1 MDKTALRTAAA
12 KYGTPLYLF
21 DLEAF
26 TARAQRVRAAF
37 GSDVNLCYSMK
48 ANPFVLRG
56 LPDVFRWVE
65 VCSPGELTIC
75 ERLGIPP
82 ERILYSGVNKGA
94 DDVAR
99 AVALGA
105 DLLTA
110 ESTLHFDLICA
121 AAAAQGKHVNVLP
134 RLTAGSQF
142 GMDPDALADLVARR
156 AEFPNVT
163 IVGIHYFSGTQKRK
177 DAVIAKELAHLDEYL
192 TMLHERYGFTAQHV
206 EYGPGLNAE
215 CFRDDAEARDCA
227 LLDAAAEH
235 IRAFGEKYP
244 LHFDLI
250 CAAAAAQGKHVNVLP
265 RLTAGSQF
273 GMDPD
278 ALADLV
284 ARRAEFPNVTIVGIH
299 YFSGTQKRKDAVIA
313 KELAHLDEYLTM
325 LHERYG
331 FTAQHVEYGPGLN
344 AECFRDDAEARDCA
358 LLDAA
363 AEHIRAFG
371 EKYPLT
377 IEMGRFFAAP
387 CGTFLTGVADA
398 KCNLGVNYAIC
409 DGGMHQVKYDGQLMG
424 MQAPPLTLLRESA
437 DAPEPWMLC
446 GSLCTTADVLVREA
460 QLPPLRV
467 GDVIAL
473 GRCGAYSVTEGV
485 AVFLSRDMP
494 RVALCRGGN
503 FTLVRDRFATDA
515 LNTCRTPEDEA

>member
-1 MDKTALRTAAA
+1 
-12 KYGTPLYLF
+12 
-21 DLEAF
+21 
-26 TARAQRVRAAF
+26 
-37 GSDVNLCYSMK
+37 MK

-75 ERLGIPP
+75 EKLGIAP

-121 AAAAQGKHVNVLP
+121 AAAAQGKHVRVLP

-142 GMDPDALADLVARR
+142 GMDPDVLADLVARR

-215 CFRDDAEARDCA
+215 CFREDAETRDCA
-227 LLDAAAEH
+227 LLDAAA
-235 IRAFGEKYP
+235 A
-244 LHFDLI
+244 
-250 CAAAAAQGKHVNVLP
+250 
-265 RLTAGSQF
+265 
-273 GMDPD
+273 
-278 ALADLV
+278 
-284 ARRAEFPNVTIVGIH
+284 
-299 YFSGTQKRKDAVIA
+299 
-313 KELAHLDEYLTM
+313 
-325 LHERYG
+325 
-331 FTAQHVEYGPGLN
+331 
-344 AECFRDDAEARDCA
+344 
-358 LLDAA
+358 
-363 AEHIRAFG
+363 HIRAFG

-437 DAPEPWMLC
+437 DAAEPWMLC

-494 RVALCRGGN
+494 RVALYRGGN
-503 FTLVRDRFATDA
+503 FTLVRNRFATDV
-515 LNTCRTPEDEA
+515 LNTCQTLEDGT

>member
-1 MDKTALRTAAA
+1 M
-12 KYGTPLYLF
+12 
-21 DLEAF
+21 
-26 TARAQRVRAAF
+26 
-37 GSDVNLCYSMK
+37 
-48 ANPFVLRG
+48 
-56 LPDVFRWVE
+56 
-65 VCSPGELTIC
+65 
-75 ERLGIPP
+75 
-82 ERILYSGVNKGA
+82 
-94 DDVAR
+94 
-99 AVALGA
+99 
-105 DLLTA
+105 
-110 ESTLHFDLICA
+110 
-121 AAAAQGKHVNVLP
+121 
-134 RLTAGSQF
+134 
-142 GMDPDALADLVARR
+142 
-156 AEFPNVT
+156 
-163 IVGIHYFSGTQKRK
+163 
-177 DAVIAKELAHLDEYL
+177 IAKELAHLDEYL

-227 LLDAAAEH
+227 LLDAAA
-235 IRAFGEKYP
+235 A
-244 LHFDLI
+244 
-250 CAAAAAQGKHVNVLP
+250 
-265 RLTAGSQF
+265 
-273 GMDPD
+273 
-278 ALADLV
+278 
-284 ARRAEFPNVTIVGIH
+284 
-299 YFSGTQKRKDAVIA
+299 
-313 KELAHLDEYLTM
+313 
-325 LHERYG
+325 
-331 FTAQHVEYGPGLN
+331 
-344 AECFRDDAEARDCA
+344 
-358 LLDAA
+358 
-363 AEHIRAFG
+363 HIRAFG

-494 RVALCRGGN
+494 RVALYRDGN

>member
-1 MDKTALRTAAA
+1 
-12 KYGTPLYLF
+12 
-21 DLEAF
+21 
-26 TARAQRVRAAF
+26 
-37 GSDVNLCYSMK
+37 MK

-75 ERLGIPP
+75 EKLGIAP

-121 AAAAQGKHVNVLP
+121 AAAAQGKHVRVLP
-134 RLTAGSQF
+134 RLTAGSQL
-142 GMDPDALADLVARR
+142 GMDPAALEGLVARR

-163 IVGIHYFSGTQKRK
+163 IAGIHYFSGTQKRK

-192 TMLHERYGFTAQHV
+192 TMLHDKYGFTAQHV

-215 CFRDDAEARDCA
+215 CLRDDAEARDGA
-227 LLDAAAEH
+227 LLDAAAD
-235 IRAFGEKYP
+235 IRAFGE
-244 LHFDLI
+244 
-250 CAAAAAQGKHVNVLP
+250 N
-265 RLTAGSQF
+265 
-273 GMDPD
+273 
-278 ALADLV
+278 
-284 ARRAEFPNVTIVGIH
+284 
-299 YFSGTQKRKDAVIA
+299 
-313 KELAHLDEYLTM
+313 
-325 LHERYG
+325 
-331 FTAQHVEYGPGLN
+331 
-344 AECFRDDAEARDCA
+344 
-358 LLDAA
+358 
-363 AEHIRAFG
+363 
-371 EKYPLT
+371 YPLT

-398 KCNLGVNYAIC
+398 KCNLGVNYAVC

-424 MQAPPLTLLRESA
+424 MQSPPLTLLRESA
-437 DAPEPWMLC
+437 DAAGPWMLC

-460 QLPPLRV
+460 LPPLRV
-467 GDVIAL
+467 GDVIAF

-485 AVFLSRDMP
+485 AAFLSRDMP
-494 RVALCRGGN
+494 RVALCRGGD
-503 FTLVRDRFATDA
+503 FTLVRDRFATDV

>member
-121 AAAAQGKHVNVLP
+121 AAAAQGKHVRVLP

-206 EYGPGLNAE
+206 ENRKLILCGVEIPYALGLLGHS
-215 CFRDDAEARDCA
+215 DADVALHALMDA
-227 LLDAAAEH
+227 LL
-235 IRAFGEKYP
+235 G
-244 LHFDLI
+244 
-250 CAAAAAQGKHVNVLP
+250 AAAA
-265 RLTAGSQF
+265 
-273 GMDPD
+273 
-278 ALADLV
+278 
-284 ARRAEFPNVTIVGIH
+284 
-299 YFSGTQKRKDAVIA
+299 
-313 KELAHLDEYLTM
+313 
-325 LHERYG
+325 
-331 FTAQHVEYGPGLN
+331 
-344 AECFRDDAEARDCA
+344 
-358 LLDAA
+358 
-363 AEHIRAFG
+363 HIRAFG

-494 RVALCRGGN
+494 RVALYRDGN

>member
-110 ESTLHFDLICA
+110 ESTLHFELICA
-121 AAAAQGKHVNVLP
+121 
-134 RLTAGSQF
+134 AGSQF
-142 GMDPDALADLVARR
+142 GMDPDALAELVARR

-192 TMLHERYGFTAQHV
+192 TMLHEQYGFTAQHV

-215 CFRDDAEARDCA
+215 CFREDAEARDCA
-227 LLDAAAEH
+227 LLDAAA
-235 IRAFGEKYP
+235 A
-244 LHFDLI
+244 
-250 CAAAAAQGKHVNVLP
+250 
-265 RLTAGSQF
+265 
-273 GMDPD
+273 
-278 ALADLV
+278 
-284 ARRAEFPNVTIVGIH
+284 
-299 YFSGTQKRKDAVIA
+299 
-313 KELAHLDEYLTM
+313 
-325 LHERYG
+325 
-331 FTAQHVEYGPGLN
+331 
-344 AECFRDDAEARDCA
+344 
-358 LLDAA
+358 
-363 AEHIRAFG
+363 HIRAFG

-398 KCNLGVNYAIC
+398 KCNLGVNYAVC

-424 MQAPPLTLLRESA
+424 MQVPPLTLLRESA
-437 DAPEPWMLC
+437 DGPWMLC

-485 AVFLSRDMP
+485 SVFLSRDMP
-494 RVALCRGGN
+494 RVALYRDGV
-503 FTLVRDRFATDA
+503 FTLVRDRFATDV
-515 LNTCRTPEDEA
+515 LNTCQTLEDGT

>member
-142 GMDPDALADLVARR
+142 GMDPDALAELVARR

-177 DAVIAKELAHLDEYL
+177 DAVIAKELTHLDEYL
-192 TMLHERYGFTAQHV
+192 TMLHEQYGFTAQHV

-215 CFRDDAEARDCA
+215 CFREDAEARDCCI
-227 LLDAAAEH
+227 LENH
-235 IRAFGEKYP
+235 I
-244 LHFDLI
+244 
-250 CAAAAAQGKHVNVLP
+250 V
-265 RLTAGSQF
+265 
-273 GMDPD
+273 
-278 ALADLV
+278 
-284 ARRAEFPNVTIVGIH
+284 
-299 YFSGTQKRKDAVIA
+299 
-313 KELAHLDEYLTM
+313 
-325 LHERYG
+325 
-331 FTAQHVEYGPGLN
+331 
-344 AECFRDDAEARDCA
+344 
-358 LLDAA
+358 
-363 AEHIRAFG
+363 
-371 EKYPLT
+371 
-377 IEMGRFFAAP
+377 
-387 CGTFLTGVADA
+387 
-398 KCNLGVNYAIC
+398 
-409 DGGMHQVKYDGQLMG
+409 
-424 MQAPPLTLLRESA
+424 
-437 DAPEPWMLC
+437 
-446 GSLCTTADVLVREA
+446 
-460 QLPPLRV
+460 
-467 GDVIAL
+467 
-473 GRCGAYSVTEGV
+473 
-485 AVFLSRDMP
+485 
-494 RVALCRGGN
+494 
-503 FTLVRDRFATDA
+503 
-515 LNTCRTPEDEA
+515 